1 MLSLDSIE
9 RKIKKII
16 KHLGVTIMERD
27 GLDADGHYIA
37 HINMIVID
45 ASLSKW
51 DKLKTLLHELG
62 HASKHQNDYK
72 MYNLSFSLHSKME
85 YEADCYLVKEILD
98 NYMIEA
104 DLEPRQVNY
113 MKFIEATELDSKFE
127 PFVKELLST
136 YVYNTLYV

>member
-1 MLSLDSIE
+1 VLSLDSLE

-16 KHLGVTIMERD
+16 KKLGVTVMEKE
-27 GLDADGHYIA
+27 GLDVEGHYIA
-37 HINMIVID
+37 HINTIVIK

-51 DKLKTLLHELG
+51 EKLKTLLHELG
-62 HASKHQNDYK
+62 HASKHQNDYE

-98 NYMIEA
+98 NYMNAA
-104 DLEPRQVNY
+104 DLEPHQVNY
-113 MKFIEATELDSKFE
+113 MKFIESTEIDSKFE
-127 PFVKELLST
+127 PLVKDLLST